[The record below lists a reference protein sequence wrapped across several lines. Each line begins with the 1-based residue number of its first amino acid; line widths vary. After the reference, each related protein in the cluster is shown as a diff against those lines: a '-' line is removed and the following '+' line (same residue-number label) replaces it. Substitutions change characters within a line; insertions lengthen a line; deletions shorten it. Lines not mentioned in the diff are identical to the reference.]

1 MYKYRSILHIRIH
14 MGPRYKCIY
23 MHYIYVRVCVMVK
36 FIAGT
41 CVNLIGVFGVR
52 WFSLGHRAR
61 GGVLCRPPA
70 VGSVYMTVLYTHT
83 HTSGRASVHGT
94 GFGSIFKHT
103 HKCVYILLYMHV
115 YMVGSIPSYTRG

>member
-83 HTSGRASVHGT
+83 HTHTQAGARAYTALALVVSL
-94 GFGSIFKHT
+94 ST
-103 HKCVYILLYMHV
+103 HINVYIYYYICM
-115 YMVGSIPSYTRG
+115 YIW